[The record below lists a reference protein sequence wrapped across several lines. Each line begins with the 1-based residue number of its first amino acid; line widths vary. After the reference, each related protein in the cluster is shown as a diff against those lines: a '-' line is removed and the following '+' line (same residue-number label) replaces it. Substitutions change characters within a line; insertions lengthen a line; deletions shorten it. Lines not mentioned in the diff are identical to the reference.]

1 MDFLKSYFT
10 YSFTYFLYLFTL
22 KVHFLQ
28 MARNFAISAPNE
40 TTNYR
45 MMAYVYRRFS
55 NLSFRCHQTPFDN
68 LKLNINSATAVTEK
82 IEVYHRSTHQRFSLQ
97 TLLMQ
102 ICPWQHISVI
112 TKHMISFRTRLL
124 NETRRNMHRP
134 LQTTYILS

>member
-1 MDFLKSYFT
+1 
-10 YSFTYFLYLFTL
+10 
-22 KVHFLQ
+22 
-28 MARNFAISAPNE
+28 MARSFAISAPNE

-55 NLSFRCHQTPFDN
+55 NLSFRCHHTPFDN

-134 LQTTYILS
+134 LQTTYANLLS

>member
-1 MDFLKSYFT
+1 MISSFFLAIFIFHYFENRNRTIILIIFVQRIDMLYILVNTLDFFISYFT

-28 MARNFAISAPNE
+28 MARSFAISAPNE

-68 LKLNINSATAVTEK
+68 LKLNINCYCCDRK
-82 IEVYHRSTHQRFSLQ
+82 
-97 TLLMQ
+97 
-102 ICPWQHISVI
+102 
-112 TKHMISFRTRLL
+112 
-124 NETRRNMHRP
+124 N
-134 LQTTYILS
+134 